1 MLRRTLLQG
10 LAIAMASLCVAPTAF
25 AQDAAASYP
34 TKPVTIVVPF
44 PPGGTSDTMA
54 RLVAQ
59 ELTKTLGQQLKHP
72 LIFIRAFSIT

>member
-10 LAIAMASLCVAPTAF
+10 VAIAMASLCVAPTAF
-25 AQDAAASYP
+25 AQDPAASYP
-34 TKPVTIVVPF
+34 AKPVTIVVPF

-59 ELTKTLGQQLKHP
+59 ELTKTFG
-72 LIFIRAFSIT
+72 